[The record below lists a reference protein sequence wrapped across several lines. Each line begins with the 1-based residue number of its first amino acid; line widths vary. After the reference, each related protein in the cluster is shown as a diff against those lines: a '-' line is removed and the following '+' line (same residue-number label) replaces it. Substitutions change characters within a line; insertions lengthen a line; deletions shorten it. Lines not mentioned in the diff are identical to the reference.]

1 MRLLQ
6 YASLSIAALCFSAC
20 DDNTDTIGSTIS
32 NVKDF
37 VEVSAATFDVASRS
51 LVADSVLSN
60 STTGYLGKVKDP
72 ETGNYITGDFMAQ
85 FNCLEDYTF
94 PKKEDMVGTDANG
107 NAVYGLVKADSCK
120 IRLFFG
126 NYYGESTRTMKI
138 KAMEMGKTMNEDRNY
153 YSNFDPLAKGYVRT
167 NGLSKDKMFSL
178 VDYNVPKHTR
188 DTATYTPYITIKL
201 NQPYTDSNGKTY
213 NNYGTYILQTY
224 YEHPEYFKNSY
235 AFRNHVVPGFFF
247 KTVGGLG
254 SMAYISDSQ
263 LDIFFNVRTKVAYTD
278 SINGKVQTIY
288 KDSIY
293 NGATVFWGTEE
304 VLQTTTISNDRSA
317 LTKLAADESCTYLK
331 TPSGIFTEMTLPID
345 DIVKGHENDTITSAK
360 IVVPRLNNVTES
372 EYSFDVPKTV
382 LMIPKDSLYSFFEH
396 RNIYNN
402 KTSFAASWTNSGDN
416 SYVFNNIAGMIT
428 AMKNVKSRGSNWNKV
443 VLVPVEVTTTTT
455 SSSYSSGATSSK
467 VTKVVNDMSLSSTRL
482 AKGTKTN
489 SPIKVSVI
497 YSKFQ

>member
-6 YASLSIAALCFSAC
+6 FASLSLAILLFAAC
-20 DDNTDTIGSTIS
+20 DDNTDTIGSTLS

-37 VEVSAATFDVASRS
+37 VEVSSATFDVSSQS
-51 LVADSVLSN
+51 LLADSVLSN

-72 ETGNYITGDFMAQ
+72 ETGAYITGDFMAQ

-94 PKKEDMVGTDANG
+94 PKKEDMVGTGADG
-107 NAVYGLVKADSCK
+107 KGVYGLIRADSCK
-120 IRLFFG
+120 IRLFFS
-126 NYYGESTRTMKI
+126 NYYGDSTRTMKI

-153 YSNFDPLAKGYVRT
+153 YSNFDPLKEGYIRT
-167 NGLSKDKMFSL
+167 NGLTKEKVFSL

-235 AFRNHVVPGFFF
+235 TFRNHVVPGFFF
-247 KTVGGLG
+247 KTIGGLG

-263 LDIFFNVRTKVAYTD
+263 LDIFFNARDKVAYTD
-278 SINGKVQTIY
+278 TINGEVQTLY

-304 VLQTTTISNDRSA
+304 VLQTTTITNDHNTLA
-317 LTKLAADESCTYLK
+317 KLAADESCTYLK

-345 DIVKGHENDTITSAK
+345 DIIKGHENDTITSAK
-360 IVVPRLNNVTES
+360 IVVSRLNNETKS
-372 EYSFDVPKTV
+372 DYAFDVPKTV
-382 LMIPKDSLYSFFEH
+382 LMIPRDSLYSFFEH
-396 RNIYNN
+396 HNIYNN
-402 KTSFAASWTNSGDN
+402 KTSFSASWTNSSDN

-428 AMKNVKSRGSNWNKV
+428 AMKNVKTRSENWNKV

-455 SSSYSSGATSSK
+455 SSSYSSSATSTK

-482 AKGTKTN
+482 VKGTSSN
-489 SPIKVSVI
+489 SPIKISVI